1 MWSPWFTMI
10 YHDVPWFTMICH
22 GNHQLS
28 TWFTMICHD
37 LPWFAMEKPWEK
49 YPHCQICQNRG
60 VTQNHPPPRCSRSPS
75 SWWALELLGMKE
87 IACSKLLALNW
98 LGGKSHASDFHPFL
112 MSSSRT
118 SEGPIDSCRRHRR
131 RSSVHPAM
139 TWAVCV

>member
-1 MWSPWFTMI
+1 MITMI
-10 YHDVPWFTMICH
+10 YHDLPWCSMIYHDLPWKSPIINMIYHDLPWSTMICH
-22 GNHQLS
+22 GKNHGKNIPIVRS
-28 TWFTMICHD
+28 V
-37 LPWFAMEKPWEK
+37 K
-49 YPHCQICQNRG
+49 NRG